1 MSHFYFCKKCNLLI
15 AGEYAKKLHHENG
28 HIVAYVSDGIPFG
41 IARDP
46 NANASSTNS
55 PVKMS
60 AENIYKV
67 PIYIGKSGREIATR
81 REGSYVSVKY
91 VHITPVS
98 GVQTPVSEQEYYKL
112 LFENGIPPEEKLHTF
127 SSKARNCSNFAR
139 FILRSKQKH
148 AITTKDPSD
157 DSAILFA
164 QKYLY
169 DTTDNAALWSGDEH
183 FSMYLRQKNQT
194 NASDEQRKYFS
205 GLRNGAK
212 TLYYDLLSP
221 REDSHGV
228 KRLTRVLMTCEYRDD
243 LVDNKVAPK
252 SRRFVLYEL
261 DENEEAQ
268 QLEYSTSPDWA
279 ARIVQDARSMLC
291 S

>member
-15 AGEYAKKLHHENG
+15 AGEYAKKLHRDNG
-28 HIVAYVSDGIPFG
+28 HTVTDVSDGIPFG
-41 IARDP
+41 VTRDP
-46 NANASSTNS
+46 SACTSSTNS
-55 PVKMS
+55 PVKIS
-60 AENIYKV
+60 VENIYKV
-67 PIYIGKSGREIATR
+67 PIYIGKSGHEIATR

-91 VHITPVS
+91 VHIAPVS

-169 DTTDNAALWSGDEH
+169 DADSAALWSGEEH
-183 FSMYLRQKNQT
+183 FSMYLRQENQT
-194 NASDEQRKYFS
+194 NASGEQRKYFS
-205 GLRNGAK
+205 ALRYSAK
-212 TLYYDLLSP
+212 ILYYDLLSP
-221 REDSHGV
+221 REDSHGI

-279 ARIVQDARSMLC
+279 ARIVQDARSILC